1 MPEAPR
7 IEIADL
13 EGTEALDQVFLL
25 TNVELR
31 QTKAGGNFLS
41 LELSDRSGRMQAK
54 VWDNADV
61 VMKKVKAGD
70 FVRVRGQAK
79 IYNKRLDMSVHSI
92 VAVDE
97 KTVDKSVFVPR
108 SQKDVGELQAAYR
121 EIVNGVKNTWLKTL
135 LRTFTEDPEWFARF
149 CESPAA
155 VRLHHACVGGL
166 LEHVVTLSRLAI
178 AISPFYPNLDRDLLL
193 AGIFL
198 HDVGKV
204 RELTTD
210 KGFQYTDEGR
220 LVGHIAI
227 GSQMLEE
234 VVRGIPDFPEDL
246 RLRLQHMVLS
256 HHGELEYGSPVL
268 PATMEAVALHHLDNL
283 DAKIYAFDQAMR
295 ESTTGSESWTEYNKM
310 FERYLYKGPPG
321 HAREN
326 P

>member
-1 MPEAPR
+1 MAESPR
-7 IEIADL
+7 TEIADL

-79 IYNKRLDMSVHSI
+79 IYNKRLDMTVHSI

-97 KTVDKSVFVPR
+97 KTVDKAVFVPR

-121 EIVNGVKNTWLKTL
+121 EIVNGVKNAWLKTL

-149 CESPAA
+149 CDSPAA

-178 AISPFYPNLDRDLLL
+178 AISPFYPNLDRDLLI

-295 ESTTGSESWTEYNKM
+295 ESTTGAESWTEYNKM
-310 FERYLYKGPPG
+310 FERYLYKGPQG